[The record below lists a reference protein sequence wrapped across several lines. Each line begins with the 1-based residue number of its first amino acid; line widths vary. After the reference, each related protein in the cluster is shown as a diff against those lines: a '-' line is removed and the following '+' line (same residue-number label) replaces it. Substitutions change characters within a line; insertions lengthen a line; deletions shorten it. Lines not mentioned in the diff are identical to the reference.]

1 MAEEVVFD
9 HLHAT
14 AFQGTPLART
24 ILGPASNIA
33 SIQRS
38 DLADYIAKNYTAPR
52 MVQHTPHSILQLVWT
67 HGGYIIPDSV
77 AATVCPQE
85 QCLTVVCM
93 WQVVAAAGAVDHDEV
108 VKMAEA
114 AFSSLSSDPT
124 TALDLINA
132 VRCLPHCTRT
142 PSMSLPRT
150 PPPGYALFA
159 AIPTTYASLGAL
171 GYCGDSS
178 PCCIYVEY

>member
-52 MVQHTPHSILQLVWT
+52 MV
-67 HGGYIIPDSV
+67 
-77 AATVCPQE
+77 
-85 QCLTVVCM
+85 
-93 WQVVAAAGAVDHDEV
+93 
-108 VKMAEA
+108 
-114 AFSSLSSDPT
+114 
-124 TALDLINA
+124 
-132 VRCLPHCTRT
+132 CTQW
-142 PSMSLPRT
+142 P
-150 PPPGYALFA
+150 
-159 AIPTTYASLGAL
+159 AS
-171 GYCGDSS
+171 C
-178 PCCIYVEY
+178 